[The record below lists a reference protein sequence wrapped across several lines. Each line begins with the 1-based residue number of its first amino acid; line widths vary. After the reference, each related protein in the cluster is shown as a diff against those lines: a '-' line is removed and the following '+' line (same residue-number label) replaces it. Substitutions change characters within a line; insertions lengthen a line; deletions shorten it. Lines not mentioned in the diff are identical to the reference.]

1 MQKVKKVSLKDLR
14 VESFVTSLEQ
24 KEVKGGNKPTTLFG
38 ENTCIMSWCIGVCV
52 SINVAC

>member
-24 KEVKGGNKPTTLFG
+24 KEVKGGNRPTTLFG
-38 ENTCIMSWCIGVCV
+38 ENTCIMSWCIGVCI
-52 SINVAC
+52 SINKC